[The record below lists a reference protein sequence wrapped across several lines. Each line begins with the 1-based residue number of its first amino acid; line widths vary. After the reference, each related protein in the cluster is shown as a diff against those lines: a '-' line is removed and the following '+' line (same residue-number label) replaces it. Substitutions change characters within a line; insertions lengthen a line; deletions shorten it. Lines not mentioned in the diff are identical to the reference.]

1 MPQAIYDYHY
11 GIEAEQYAYFRIPK
25 LLMTEPHFKD
35 ISTDAKL
42 LYGLMLD
49 RMGLSVKNGWLDDN
63 ERVYI
68 YFTVE
73 DVCDQLC
80 CKKDKALKL
89 FTELD
94 TDKGIGLIERIR
106 QGQGKPSR
114 IYVMRFLGVKET
126 QTSEKSKSRSRKNR
140 SQEVGKTEGNNTD
153 KNNTDF
159 SKTDLSIY
167 PAQPSPMDVMDGYRE
182 QIKTN
187 IEYDYLIRQYPY
199 DDLDEIVD
207 LMLEVLCAQE
217 DFVRIGTKQ
226 IYTVLARERFL
237 KLDSS
242 HIEYVL
248 DCMRNTTSDIRNI
261 KAYLLET
268 LFNASA
274 TSGNYYKAK
283 VNHDFHSA

>member
-126 QTSEKSKSRSRKNR
+126 QTSEKSKSRSRKKR
-140 SQEVGKTEGNNTD
+140 RK
-153 KNNTDF
+153 
-159 SKTDLSIY
+159 
-167 PAQPSPMDVMDGYRE
+167 
-182 QIKTN
+182 
-187 IEYDYLIRQYPY
+187 
-199 DDLDEIVD
+199 
-207 LMLEVLCAQE
+207 
-217 DFVRIGTKQ
+217 
-226 IYTVLARERFL
+226 
-237 KLDSS
+237 
-242 HIEYVL
+242 
-248 DCMRNTTSDIRNI
+248 
-261 KAYLLET
+261 
-268 LFNASA
+268 
-274 TSGNYYKAK
+274 
-283 VNHDFHSA
+283 

>member
-80 CKKDKALKL
+80 CKKDKALIL

-106 QGQGKPSR
+106 QGQGML
-114 IYVMRFLGVKET
+114 MRLT
-126 QTSEKSKSRSRKNR
+126 
-140 SQEVGKTEGNNTD
+140 
-153 KNNTDF
+153 
-159 SKTDLSIY
+159 
-167 PAQPSPMDVMDGYRE
+167 
-182 QIKTN
+182 
-187 IEYDYLIRQYPY
+187 
-199 DDLDEIVD
+199 
-207 LMLEVLCAQE
+207 LC
-217 DFVRIGTKQ
+217 
-226 IYTVLARERFL
+226 
-237 KLDSS
+237 
-242 HIEYVL
+242 
-248 DCMRNTTSDIRNI
+248 
-261 KAYLLET
+261 
-268 LFNASA
+268 
-274 TSGNYYKAK
+274 
-283 VNHDFHSA
+283 

>member
-106 QGQGKPSR
+106 QG
-114 IYVMRFLGVKET
+114 V
-126 QTSEKSKSRSRKNR
+126 
-140 SQEVGKTEGNNTD
+140 NNI
-153 KNNTDF
+153 NV
-159 SKTDLSIY
+159 II
-167 PAQPSPMDVMDGYRE
+167 P
-182 QIKTN
+182 
-187 IEYDYLIRQYPY
+187 
-199 DDLDEIVD
+199 
-207 LMLEVLCAQE
+207 
-217 DFVRIGTKQ
+217 
-226 IYTVLARERFL
+226 
-237 KLDSS
+237 
-242 HIEYVL
+242 
-248 DCMRNTTSDIRNI
+248 
-261 KAYLLET
+261 
-268 LFNASA
+268 FNACNGVRLFIVAAQLGGDLVIRYPNAGSDTQLILYPVA
-274 TSGNYYKAK
+274 NLLRYG
-283 VNHDFHSA
+283 HR

>member
-106 QGQGKPSR
+106 QGHSTMKGGTPKMNRQR
-114 IYVMRFLGVKET
+114 
-126 QTSEKSKSRSRKNR
+126 SRSVWRLTGIPPPCGR
-140 SQEVGKTEGNNTD
+140 SAGN
-153 KNNTDF
+153 
-159 SKTDLSIY
+159 
-167 PAQPSPMDVMDGYRE
+167 
-182 QIKTN
+182 
-187 IEYDYLIRQYPY
+187 
-199 DDLDEIVD
+199 
-207 LMLEVLCAQE
+207 
-217 DFVRIGTKQ
+217 
-226 IYTVLARERFL
+226 
-237 KLDSS
+237 
-242 HIEYVL
+242 
-248 DCMRNTTSDIRNI
+248 
-261 KAYLLET
+261 
-268 LFNASA
+268 
-274 TSGNYYKAK
+274 
-283 VNHDFHSA
+283 